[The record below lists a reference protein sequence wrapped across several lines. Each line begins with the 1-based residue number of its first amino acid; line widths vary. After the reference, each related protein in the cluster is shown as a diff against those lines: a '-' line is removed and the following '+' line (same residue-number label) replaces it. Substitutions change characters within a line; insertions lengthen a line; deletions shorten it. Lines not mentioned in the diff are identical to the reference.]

1 MNKKNSR
8 KKVSKKKGNRKR
20 TTFRKRINKTGG
32 SSFQSYHSDVD
43 RLRKVIK
50 PHFRENKFKIVKA
63 MKIAEMFDSGTE
75 RFLDEVKSIG
85 YIYDKDKVSF
95 RSAITMETFFIL
107 VVCYNITKDKINKKD
122 KSQARI
128 PLIFNFLQFHDNTY
142 TFYIFTL
149 DKQGYLKKA
158 KKYTQYTQS
167 PSDEDFRF
175 SINMD
180 DDEVKFPRFQFVKAP
195 RYQNN
200 PTIEGILKQKGFE
213 TQKMLN

>member
-1 MNKKNSR
+1 MNRKNSR

-32 SSFQSYHSDVD
+32 SLHSDVD
-43 RLRKVIK
+43 RLRNVIK
-50 PHFRENKFKIVKA
+50 PHFKENKFEIVKA
-63 MKIAEMFDSGTE
+63 MKSMEMYDSKTE
-75 RFLDEVKSIG
+75 RFLDKVKSIG
-85 YIYDKDKVSF
+85 NIYDKDEVSF

-107 VVCYNITKDKINKKD
+107 VVCYNITKVEINQKD
-122 KSQARI
+122 KSQAI